1 MDYDGLEECK
11 IKHEGARFDP
21 RILEWITDFNLNVMA
36 PKRAG
41 FVFSFGIS
49 VKGKNIGIK
58 NKKH

>member
-21 RILEWITDFNLNVMA
+21 RILKWITDFNLNVVA

-41 FVFSFGIS
+41 FVFFLDIS
-49 VKGKNIGIK
+49 VKGK
-58 NKKH
+58 KHRN

>member
-1 MDYDGLEECK
+1 MDYDGLEEYK

-21 RILEWITDFNLNVMA
+21 RILKWITDFDLYVVA

-41 FVFSFGIS
+41 FVFFLDTS
-49 VKGKNIGIK
+49 VKGKSIGIK

>member
-41 FVFSFGIS
+41 FVFSLVFLS
-49 VKGKNIGIK
+49 KEKT
-58 NKKH
+58 

>member
-11 IKHEGARFDP
+11 IKHEGVRFDP
-21 RILEWITDFNLNVMA
+21 RILECITDFNLNVMA

-41 FVFSFGIS
+41 FFFLGIS